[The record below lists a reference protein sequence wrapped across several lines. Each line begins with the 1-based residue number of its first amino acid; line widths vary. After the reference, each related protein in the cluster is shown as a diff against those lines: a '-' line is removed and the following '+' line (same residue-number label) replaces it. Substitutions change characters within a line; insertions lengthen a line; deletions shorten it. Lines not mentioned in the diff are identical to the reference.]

1 MIVSAAESVIRALL
15 APLSV
20 ESFFDAV
27 RLSKPVEQLG
37 GPSHSRAALLG
48 PDPEATLLAAFA
60 THAPILDCHAVAPD
74 GPPPGPATVPDA
86 VAFRALVGRYH
97 DRGYTVRIPEVRA
110 LASPL
115 LGFTRALEAL
125 MAQPVEASVFW
136 SRAGA
141 RAKIHYDNN
150 DNITVQLSGRKRW
163 YISTDPAG
171 LQNAWGDVAE
181 PLPHLERHRVLDV
194 EPGDLHYIP
203 RGTPHSVESTTD
215 SLHVSILFKPLTVR
229 SAIIA
234 ALDHAADSTRPY
246 RLTAASRLV
255 GPGGIGAVLEP
266 GIVAGLTHLIEQCRH
281 PGFIDAALAKRTS
294 RGIGDLKRLA
304 PVIASPPPLTSASRV
319 RHAPWS
325 TLHLRDAGNVID
337 LALPGGHMGIH
348 AGAAAALAFIA
359 ETPDFA
365 IGELPGLAPEVGVAL
380 VERLVTA
387 GLLEPEI

>member
-1 MIVSAAESVIRALL
+1 MIVSEAEFVVQAML
-15 APLSV
+15 APLTV

-27 RLSKPVEQLG
+27 RSSKPVAQKG
-37 GPSHSRAALLG
+37 GPSHPRAALLG

-60 THAPILDCHAVAPD
+60 THAPILDCHATAPI
-74 GPPPGPATVPDA
+74 GPPPGPAVVPSPA
-86 VAFRALVGRYH
+86 AFRALVDRYH

-125 MAQPVEASVFW
+125 ICQPVEASVFW

-150 DNITVQLSGRKRW
+150 DNITVQLVGRKRW

-194 EPGDLHYIP
+194 EPGDLHYVP

-215 SLHVSILFKPLTVR
+215 SLHVSILFTPLTLR
-229 SAIIA
+229 SAIMA
-234 ALDHAADSTRPY
+234 ALDHASDTARPY
-246 RLTAASRLV
+246 RVTAASRLV
-255 GPGGIGAVLEP
+255 GVPRLGAALGP
-266 GIVAGLTHLIEQCRH
+266 GIVAALTHLVDLCRE
-281 PGFIDAALAKRTS
+281 PDFVDAALARRMS
-294 RGIGDLKRLA
+294 RGIGDLARLTPVNATLLPLA
-304 PVIASPPPLTSASRV
+304 PASRV
-319 RHAPWS
+319 RHAPLS
-325 TLHLRDAGNVID
+325 TVHLRNAGNVVD
-337 LALPGGHMGIH
+337 LALPGGHVPIH
-348 AGAAAALAFIA
+348 AGAAPALAFIA
-359 ETPDFA
+359 ATTSFA
-365 IGELPGLAPEVGVAL
+365 ISDLPGLAPEVSMAL
-380 VERLVTA
+380 VERLVSA